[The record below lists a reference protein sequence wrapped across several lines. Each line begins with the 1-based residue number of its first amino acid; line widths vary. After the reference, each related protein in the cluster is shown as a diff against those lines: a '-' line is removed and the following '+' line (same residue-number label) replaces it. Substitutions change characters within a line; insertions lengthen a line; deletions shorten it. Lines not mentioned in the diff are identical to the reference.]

1 MEIVEDFAK
10 AFNDQQAHKEMNFE
24 ETEDNATED
33 DKFYTTNQGDKKV
46 IPAKGKYRIPKS
58 TRFV

>member
-24 ETEDNATED
+24 ETEDNATG
-33 DKFYTTNQGDKKV
+33 T
-46 IPAKGKYRIPKS
+46 ISS
-58 TRFV
+58 TLPIRVT